1 MPLRRRDG
9 REEKK
14 MATEQA
20 RQDEAVV
27 LRVRALLVC
36 GLIAGPLF
44 MTTVVV
50 EGALRP
56 GYDPLRHSISSLAVG
71 PSGWVQTVNFLAAGA
86 LSLAFARGLRDT
98 VRTRWG
104 PMLVG
109 LWAVGL
115 LGAGRFLTDPDSG
128 YPPGSPVPVEE
139 PTVHGIL
146 HNLSAGVGFPALVAA
161 CFVFARRFAA
171 QGRRG
176 WSLYSAASAVVI
188 LVFVVLASYDFGRTG
203 GLSDVAGLFQ
213 RTSVGAGWVW
223 LTVLAL
229 ASLREVGA
237 HPRD

>member
-1 MPLRRRDG
+1 
-9 REEKK
+9 

-104 PMLVG
+104 PDGGRAMGRRTPRCRSVPHRSGQRLP
-109 LWAVGL
+109 
-115 LGAGRFLTDPDSG
+115 AGQ
-128 YPPGSPVPVEE
+128 PGSGRGADGAW
-139 PTVHGIL
+139 HSA
-146 HNLSAGVGFPALVAA
+146 HLSAGVGFPALVAA